1 MEPLTLVV
9 LAAGRST
16 RFGRPKQLEPVGP
29 NGECLL
35 ELTMDQA
42 FAAGVQAAVVVAAAF
57 FTLYNLLFRFN
68 VSHAAQLIGM
78 RMKLPVGWVEW
89 LLASLVW
96 FLLIGN
102 TVAIAVG
109 AMLAFAPVPMA
120 RLELASAR
128 WISTRRFMKV
138 TDTMHDEPDHW
149 VHHSPRA
156 IGAVLTLMATADV
169 AMSVAVASRAG
180 MRSLMPVLRKEVKQ
194 CRRGRTARGPDM
206 THRRLGRPGPGRESD
221 ANRIV

>member
-1 MEPLTLVV
+1 MVISQQAAVHILASSLLRFCFLGGVLGIAVGLGLLFRSAAMFRMFDAMNRWVSFRKAFKPLEIPRDSSRFFQEHRRVV
-9 LAAGRST
+9 
-16 RFGRPKQLEPVGP
+16 
-29 NGECLL
+29 
-35 ELTMDQA
+35 
-42 FAAGVQAAVVVAAAF
+42 AAVVVAAAF

-156 IGAVLTLMATADV
+156 IGAVLTLLATA
-169 AMSVAVASRAG
+169 
-180 MRSLMPVLRKEVKQ
+180 EVVYV
-194 CRRGRTARGPDM
+194 GT
-206 THRRLGRPGPGRESD
+206 L
-221 ANRIV
+221 IF